1 MEDRKR
7 NKELLNLIVGLVFGY
22 STSLLIIVLGQNSSI
37 YQVGVILLLI
47 MFLLSF
53 LLLLGLITIYWDSK
67 AKNGEGIIGR
77 GIQLYNK
84 VITSLV
90 DK

>member
-22 STSLLIIVLGQNSSI
+22 STSLLIIILAQNSSI
-37 YQVGVILLLI
+37 YQVGVILLFI